1 MTMAKAKKRSKL
13 GKKRVTAKVAGKRMC
28 CTRQKGKKSYVCS
41 PKPAGAKKCH
51 KARKS
56 RKARKS

>member
-1 MTMAKAKKRSKL
+1 MAKKAKRSKL

-41 PKPAGAKKCH
+41 PKPAGKKC
-51 KARKS
+51 RKS
-56 RKARKS
+56 RARKARKS